1 MKVRQA
7 TKAEVRYSCLH
18 YHYAHRVPQVISA
31 YSIFNDESEFCGTV
45 CFGYGACPQ
54 IGRPYGLVQGEVME
68 LVRVALNGGQ
78 GHGHTS
84 EIVADAL
91 RRLHGDRPMVKLVV
105 SYADADQGHIG
116 TIYQATNWLYMGKVK
131 AGENLNIYV
140 DGEKVHHRTFTKD
153 LLLTEAVDDLR
164 RRGHTVEVLETKGKQ
179 KYLFPFDRKLRKRLL
194 RSALPYPKAQVCIEH
209 VYGLP

>member
-1 MKVRQA
+1 MRSGIGTTPIRHHLTHSDTHISPRGGVFLG
-7 TKAEVRYSCLH
+7 VVLFGNGGN
-18 YHYAHRVPQVISA
+18 YH
-31 YSIFNDESEFCGTV
+31 
-45 CFGYGACPQ
+45 
-54 IGRPYGLVQGEVME
+54 IGNPYGLFMGEVVE

-91 RRLHGDRPMVKLVV
+91 RRLHRDRPMVRLVV

-153 LLLTEAVDDLR
+153 LPPSEAVDDLR
-164 RRGHTVEVLETKGKQ
+164 RRGHTVEVSETKGKQ

-194 RSALPYPKAQVCIEH
+194 MSAMPYPKAQDTPENQ
-209 VYGLP
+209 

>member
-1 MKVRQA
+1 MKAREATRREATYAVRHWHYSH
-7 TKAEVRYSCLH
+7 KAPSN
-18 YHYAHRVPQVISA
+18 S
-31 YSIFNDESEFCGTV
+31 
-45 CFGYGACPQ
+45 FGYSYFSEGGVFLGVVLFGNGGNYH
-54 IGRPYGLVQGEVME
+54 IGNPYGLFMGEVVE

-91 RRLHGDRPMVKLVV
+91 RRLHRDRPMVRLVV

-153 LLLTEAVDDLR
+153 LPPSEAVDDLR
-164 RRGHTVEVLETKGKQ
+164 RRGHTVEVSETKGKQ

-194 RSALPYPKAQVCIEH
+194 MSAMPYPKAQDTPENQ
-209 VYGLP
+209 

>member
-1 MKVRQA
+1 MRSGIGTTPIRHHLTHSDTHISPRGGVFLG
-7 TKAEVRYSCLH
+7 VVLFGNGGN
-18 YHYAHRVPQVISA
+18 YH
-31 YSIFNDESEFCGTV
+31 
-45 CFGYGACPQ
+45 
-54 IGRPYGLVQGEVME
+54 IGNPYGLFMGEVVE

-153 LLLTEAVDDLR
+153 LPPSEAVDDLR
-164 RRGHTVEVLETKGKQ
+164 RRGHTVEVSETKGKQ

-194 RSALPYPKAQVCIEH
+194 MSAMPYPKAQDTPENQ
-209 VYGLP
+209 

>member
-1 MKVRQA
+1 MRSSIGTTPTRPHLTHSGIPISPRGGVFLG
-7 TKAEVRYSCLH
+7 VVLFGNGGN
-18 YHYAHRVPQVISA
+18 YH
-31 YSIFNDESEFCGTV
+31 
-45 CFGYGACPQ
+45 
-54 IGRPYGLVQGEVME
+54 IGNPYGLFMGEVVE

-91 RRLHGDRPMVKLVV
+91 RRLHRDRPMVRLVV

-116 TIYQATNWLYMGKVK
+116 TIYQATNWIYEGMVK
-131 AGENLNIYV
+131 AGEKLNIYV

-153 LLLTEAVDDLR
+153 SSPTDALNDLK
-164 RRGHTVEVLETKGKQ
+164 RRGHTVEVVETNGKQ

-194 RSALPYPKAQVCIEH
+194 MSALPYPKAQYTPENQ
-209 VYGLP
+209 